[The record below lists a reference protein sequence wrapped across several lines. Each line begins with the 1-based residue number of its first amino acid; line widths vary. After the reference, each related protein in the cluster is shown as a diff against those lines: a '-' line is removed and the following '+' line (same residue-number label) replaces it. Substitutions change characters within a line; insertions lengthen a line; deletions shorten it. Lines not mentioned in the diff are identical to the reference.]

1 MARLLLRVFRKTITI
16 SLALLGLLAAVLL
29 AMIAVP
35 PSRPA
40 MLASISG
47 GARPDI
53 SDLPQL
59 SRFQARD
66 GTDLAFRRYQP
77 ASASAAVAAPDDRVA
92 VLVHG
97 SSGGSR
103 SMHTLARAVAAQ
115 GVETLAV
122 DTRGH
127 GASGTRGDIAYI
139 GQLEDDLADLVELIR
154 TTRPKAAITL
164 VGFSSG
170 GGFALRVAGSRMKE
184 LFTRTVMLAPYLGND
199 APTSRPNSGGWA
211 SPSIPRILG
220 LVALRQVG
228 LTCCESLPALA
239 FAVPQNSQKAQT
251 GTYSFRLMVNFG
263 VFHDY
268 RSYLRAATH
277 PLTIYTGAADELML
291 ADKYAGAVQDFPNV
305 NVKVL
310 DGLNHMGLIYDPRA
324 AATIAADI
332 AGSRP
337 RD

>member
-1 MARLLLRVFRKTITI
+1 MSRLLLRVFRKAITI
-16 SLALLGLLAAVLL
+16 SLALFGLLAAVLL
-29 AMIAVP
+29 AMVAVP
-35 PSRPA
+35 PARPP
-40 MLASISG
+40 MIASVSG
-47 GARPDI
+47 GARTDM

-66 GTDLAFRRYQP
+66 GTELAFRHYQP
-77 ASASAAVAAPDDRVA
+77 APAAAADDRVA

-103 SMHTLARAVAAQ
+103 SMHTLARAIAAQ
-115 GVETLAV
+115 GVETFAV

-127 GASGTRGDIAYI
+127 GASGTRGDIAYV
-139 GQLEDDLADLVELIR
+139 GQLEDDLTDLVELIR
-154 TTRPKAAITL
+154 TTRPTAAITL

-170 GGFALRVAGSRMKE
+170 GGFALRVAGSRTKE

-220 LVALRQVG
+220 LVALRTLG

-239 FAVPQNSQKAQT
+239 FAVPQNSEKAQT

-263 VFHDY
+263 VFHDF
-268 RSYLRAATH
+268 RSYLRAATN
-277 PLTIYTGAADELML
+277 PLTIYAGAADELMF

-305 NVKVL
+305 TVKVL
-310 DGLNHMGLIYDPRA
+310 GGLNHMGLIYDPRA
-324 AATIAADI
+324 AATIAADV
-332 AGSRP
+332 AKSQP

>member
-1 MARLLLRVFRKTITI
+1 MPRLLLRVCRKTIII
-16 SLALLGLLAAVLL
+16 SLALFGLLAAVLL
-29 AMIAVP
+29 AMLAVP
-35 PSRPA
+35 PSRPP
-40 MLASISG
+40 MLASVSG
-47 GARPDI
+47 GTRTDM

-66 GTDLAFRRYQP
+66 GTELAFRHYQP
-77 ASASAAVAAPDDRVA
+77 APGADADDRVA

-103 SMHTLARAVAAQ
+103 SMHTLARAVAAR
-115 GVETLAV
+115 GAETFAV
-122 DTRGH
+122 DMRGH
-127 GASGTRGDIAYI
+127 GASGTRGDIVYN
-139 GQLEDDLADLVELIR
+139 GQLEDDLADLVDHIR

-170 GGFALRVAGSRMKE
+170 GGFALRVAGSRTKE
-184 LFTRTVMLAPYLGND
+184 LFTRTVLLAPYLGND

-211 SPSIPRILG
+211 NASLPRLHR
-220 LVALRQVG
+220 LRALRQVG

-239 FAVPQNSQKAQT
+239 FAVPQNSEKAQT

-263 VFHDY
+263 VFHNY
-268 RSYLRAATH
+268 HSYVAAATH
-277 PLTIYTGAADELML
+277 PLTIYAGAADELMF
-291 ADKYAGAVQDFPNV
+291 ADKYAGAVQDFANV
-305 NVKVL
+305 NLKVL

-324 AATIAADI
+324 AAVIADDVAK
-332 AGSRP
+332 SQP